1 MKCLLLVATLT
12 AVLSATPS
20 IAQQGPAG
28 VPGAFGFAESIVP
41 PPPPAPALVAA
52 KNKVDKCAGAKD
64 VKQCKARLEA
74 RAKALEA
81 CKGKSGTLRSQCL
94 AQQARIDECR
104 KASEPARCLQYEKT
118 REVCHNKLG
127 GEHQQCL
134 RDMLTR
140 K

>member
-1 MKCLLLVATLT
+1 MKCQLLVALLT
-12 AVLSATPS
+12 TVLCVTPS

-41 PPPPAPALVAA
+41 PPPPAPAPAA
-52 KNKVDKCAGAKD
+52 RSNIDKCAGAKD
-64 VKQCKARLEA
+64 VKQCKARLEV
-74 RAKALEA
+74 RAKALAA

-94 AQQARIDECR
+94 AQQARSEECS
-104 KASEPARCLQYEKT
+104 KSSEPARCLQYEKA

-127 GEHQQCL
+127 SEHRQCL
-134 RDMLTR
+134 RDMLLTR